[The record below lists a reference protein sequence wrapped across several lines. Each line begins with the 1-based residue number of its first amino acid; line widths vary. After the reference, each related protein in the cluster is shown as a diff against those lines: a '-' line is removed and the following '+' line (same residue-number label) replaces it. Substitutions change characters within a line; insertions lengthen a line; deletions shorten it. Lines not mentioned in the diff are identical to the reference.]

1 MFPRRIVQSLQLY
14 TYLEAEG
21 DAVAEELP
29 DHDEALP
36 RARVPAMSSGRA
48 CVSVVGHIHV
58 VRGIH
63 DTNPIAARVP
73 SRLEPPRSPHTHP
86 FTVSKP
92 FHHSCKEATRAYRAA
107 ASTAPSVCMSVCASS
122 SAVPAG
128 PPLSSALCRRFAI
141 ARISSSPYCS
151 SYFSASSSGQL
162 FAGHGA
168 SNPAAASSVSC

>member
-48 CVSVVGHIHV
+48 CVSVVGHTHV

-63 DTNPIAARVP
+63 DTNPIAERVP

-92 FHHSCKEATRAYRAA
+92 FHHSCKRGDA
-107 ASTAPSVCMSVCASS
+107 C
-122 SAVPAG
+122 VP
-128 PPLSSALCRRFAI
+128 RR
-141 ARISSSPYCS
+141 SE
-151 SYFSASSSGQL
+151 
-162 FAGHGA
+162 HGA
-168 SNPAAASSVSC
+168 LRLHVGLRIIIRRARGTAAVERAVQTIRNCANQLVAVLQLVLLREQLGPALRRPWRE